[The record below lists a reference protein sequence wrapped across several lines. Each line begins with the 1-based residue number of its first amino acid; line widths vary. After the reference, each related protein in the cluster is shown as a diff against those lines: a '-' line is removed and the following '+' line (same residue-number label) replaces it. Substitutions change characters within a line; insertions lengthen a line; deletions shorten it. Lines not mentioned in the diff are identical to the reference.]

1 MTTHNIK
8 LDLPQDPFEGSFAEL
23 LPQLKVFPG
32 YVASPKGTLNRLIQK
47 MGRNEA
53 RTAVVRELYADQSLE
68 ALNAFSNFFGTELAD
83 NEFMT
88 SYVGPALQGHGADKK
103 AALFI
108 GPPGAGK
115 SDKVE
120 DLKRIWRTG
129 EPMPALEGCPIHDNP
144 LNLLFMVPRV
154 ALASVG
160 GKASKALPETLRI
173 VSSLKLLDVLSFDE
187 PEVRTYLKR
196 NGVNGDATNDDL
208 ARIALGNVE
217 DFVSIVTY
225 GLELPKSTRNSIG
238 LPCPHCQ
245 DRLFGKYSEKVEIAD
260 FPMGAMLPALGHGIV
275 DVPEVDEIN
284 FNLAEWIGRRNI
296 GNIGRVPSD
305 HPDSVE
311 LNGYYPRANRGLL
324 ILTEALKNPDQ
335 AQRINLEALQG
346 RRIPLPQPLAPYHES
361 GLHVELFVIAHSN
374 EAEYLNFLGDSKKE
388 PYWDRFHR
396 IYMKYPLEAE
406 AASKVTRKMWGS
418 SSYSKSVER
427 GGVHVEPVLFD
438 YEGRLRVLASL
449 EEDTGGV
456 PLMVKLAAYNGEQVR
471 ATGMGTVI
479 NVADLRTR
487 ASDREGMQGISP
499 RQTAES
505 VIGGLA
511 QRALKLHADGLV
523 ESPCVTTKDFELA
536 MFDYLKAN
544 VKDKKKREALAG
556 FLSKDLAIYRRKTLS
571 KYVRAAFL
579 EQFSTECQST
589 FDKFIEWS
597 NASILGGTPKSAG
610 SSRITKYEMDEWLKK
625 IENMPQFG
633 VSDGQKDRFRREV
646 QAAVL
651 RYREE
656 HGSGRVP
663 YTVHQG
669 LKECIERFVLSAVS
683 DVVRILSEK
692 TSYTTEDQKKL
703 DSARGRLIN
712 EHHFCKHCANA
723 LFDEVSSTRGFII
736 D

>member
-1 MTTHNIK
+1 MNTNITK
-8 LDLPQDPFEGSFAEL
+8 LELPQDPFEGTFAQL
-23 LPQLKVFPG
+23 LPEIKKYPG

-47 MGRNEA
+47 MGRNEE
-53 RTAVVRELYADQSLE
+53 RTAVVRELFADQSLE
-68 ALNAFSNFFGTELAD
+68 ALKAFQNFFGTELAD

-88 SYVGPALQGHGADKK
+88 AFVGPALQGHGADKK

-129 EPMPALEGCPIHDNP
+129 EPMPALDGCPIHDNP

-154 ALASVG
+154 ALQSVG
-160 GKASKALPETLRI
+160 GKASKALPECTRI
-173 VSSLKLLDVLSFDE
+173 VESLNLLDVLSWDE
-187 PEVRTYLKR
+187 PEVAGLMQKLGAERTA
-196 NGVNGDATNDDL
+196 GDL

-245 DRLFGKYSEKVEIAD
+245 AKVYGKYADKVEIAD
-260 FPMGAMLPALGHGIV
+260 FPMDAMLPALGHGIV

-311 LNGYYPRANRGLL
+311 LNGYYPRANRGIL

-374 EAEYLNFLGDSKKE
+374 EAEYRNFLGDSKKE
-388 PYWDRFHR
+388 PYWDRFQW
-396 IYMKYPLEAE
+396 IYMKYPLEAGM
-406 AASKVTRKMWGS
+406 AKKVTEKMWKG
-418 SSYSKSVER
+418 SSYSKPVDR

-449 EEDTGGV
+449 EEDSGGV

-479 NVADLRTR
+479 NVADLRQR
-487 ASDREGMQGISP
+487 ASEREGMEGISP
-499 RQTAES
+499 SQTAES

-523 ESPCVTTKDFELA
+523 KSPCVTTKDFELA

-544 VKDKKKREALAG
+544 VKDKKKRAALEG
-556 FLSKDLAIYRRKTLS
+556 FLSKDLAVWRRKTLS

-579 EQFSTECQST
+579 ESFGVECQNT
-589 FDKFIEWS
+589 FDKYIEWS
-597 NASILGGTPKSAG
+597 NASVLGGTPKSAG
-610 SSRITKYEMDEWLKK
+610 SSRITKFEMDEWLKK

-683 DVVRILSEK
+683 DVVRILSES
-692 TSYTTEDQKKL
+692 TSHTTEDQKKL

-712 EHHFCKHCANA
+712 EHGFCPHCANA